1 MLNNAVVVGRLVKD
15 PEYHET
21 ESWKTMAKM
30 ILAVT
35 RPYKN
40 VDGEYES
47 DFIECTLWQ
56 GIAEN
61 TVEYVKKGDLLG
73 VKGRLASFEG
83 EKEGEKYYR
92 SNDFI
97 VERVSFLSTKKQNKE
112 KVEPIHVEQE

>member
-1 MLNNAVVVGRLVKD
+1 MLNNAVVVGRLVKE
-15 PEYHET
+15 PEFHET
-21 ESWKTMAKM
+21 ESGKTIAKM
-30 ILAVT
+30 VLAVT

-83 EKEGEKYYR
+83 EKDGEKYYR
-92 SNDFI
+92 ANDFV
-97 VERVSFLSTKKQNKE
+97 VERVSFLSTRKSKKE
-112 KVEPIHVEQE
+112 KVEPISLEQE